1 MPVRALSRSFRAE
14 GGGSRVGGNA
24 PECAHVWR
32 IIKGGMDVDL
42 RVGAIVVTY
51 VCEKCGA
58 LSMKRHGGIGPTK

>member
-1 MPVRALSRSFRAE
+1 MTA
-14 GGGSRVGGNA
+14 NA